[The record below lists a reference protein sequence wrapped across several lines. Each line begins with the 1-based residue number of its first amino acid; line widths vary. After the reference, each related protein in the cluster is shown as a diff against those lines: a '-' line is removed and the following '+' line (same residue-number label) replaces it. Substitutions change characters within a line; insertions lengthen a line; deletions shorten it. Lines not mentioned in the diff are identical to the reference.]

1 VQIPIDLIFTV
12 GGLCAALG
20 AGFGLGVLLGRY
32 VWPRPA
38 AVDPAAMAAVKIDI
52 ARLAEECTTLQSRTS
67 DLDVRCRSAADVAR
81 RAAEDVARLALRMA
95 GLTASAELALEPRH
109 DAAPGAAKFGSVQ
122 AAGLTERDNA
132 RPENIG
138 AQAGRLAD
146 RPKILTMRSEHP
158 ARRGLKTAGV
168 ERPNSS
174 RKLIDAIAEP
184 LRARVQPSR
193 KKVETRRSRRKAAK
207 SARAKSRGK

>member
-138 AQAGRLAD
+138 AQAGR
-146 RPKILTMRSEHP
+146 PKILTMQSEHP

-168 ERPNSS
+168 EAPNSS

-193 KKVETRRSRRKAAK
+193 KKVETRRSRRKSAK
-207 SARAKSRGK
+207 SARAKSRGN